1 MERVQQNGGTAGIVT
16 AICLALLFILFASS
30 GLDMQTAQDPAK
42 ALPVLGQKAGVFAAI
57 GVLGLLAAGF
67 GLVFTFGLFT
77 RLREHAP
84 TRAAASLGF
93 AFVGLTTH
101 AVGAAILWQGGA
113 MLVALSAKDQTAAA
127 HAWMA
132 LGAVNQG
139 LMTTANA
146 FTGSSVLMA
155 GWAIVATG
163 AMSTALG
170 WVAIAAGIVE
180 ILQVF
185 SASMALMGLGFLLV
199 IGWLVWGGAQL
210 RRSPA

>member
-1 MERVQQNGGTAGIVT
+1 MERVQQNGGTAGFIT

-42 ALPVLGQKAGVFAAI
+42 ALPVLGQKAGVFAAT

-67 GLVFTFGLFT
+67 GLIYTFGLFT

-101 AVGAAILWQGGA
+101 AVGSALLWQGGA
-113 MLVALSAKDQTAAA
+113 MLVALAARDQTAAA
-127 HAWMA
+127 HAWIA
-132 LGAVNQG
+132 VGAVNQG
-139 LMTTANA
+139 LMTTADA
-146 FTGSSVLMA
+146 FTGSSVLTA
-155 GWAIVATG
+155 GWAIVGTG
-163 AMSTALG
+163 AMSAALG
-170 WVAIAAGIVE
+170 WVAIVAGIVE

-185 SASMALMGLGFLLV
+185 SASMPLMGLGFVLV
-199 IGWLVWGGAQL
+199 IVWLVWGGVQL
-210 RRSPA
+210 RRPPA

>member
-1 MERVQQNGGTAGIVT
+1 MERVQQNGGTAGIIT

-42 ALPVLGQKAGVFAAI
+42 ALPVLGQKAGVFAMI

-67 GLVFTFGLFT
+67 GLVFTVGVFD
-77 RLREHAP
+77 RLREKAP
-84 TRAAASLGF
+84 TRAAANLGF
-93 AFVGLTTH
+93 AFVGLTNH
-101 AVGAAILWQGGA
+101 AVGSALLWQGGA

-127 HAWMA
+127 HAWVA
-132 LGAVNQG
+132 LGVVNQA
-139 LMTTANA
+139 LMATADA
-146 FTGSSVLMA
+146 FTGSAILVA

-163 AMSTALG
+163 AMSTTLG
-170 WVAIAAGIVE
+170 WVAIIAGIVQ

-185 SASMALMGLGFLLV
+185 SMQMALMGLGFLLA
-199 IGWLVWGGAQL
+199 IIWLVWGGVQL